1 MKMFILKPSHSWTYQ
16 ALINDVLETGLN
28 QVAINVEGKK
38 KQFYDLVQMDEFWW
52 KYRFSPALPDVAEAV
67 NTELEECQRQE
78 DEIKSLQVSFVLICK
93 FYVLFSSGYHI
104 KYTFIDHLKPFKQL
118 KGVLN

>member
-1 MKMFILKPSHSWTYQ
+1 M
-16 ALINDVLETGLN
+16 
-28 QVAINVEGKK
+28 AINVEGKK

-78 DEIKSLQVSFVLICK
+78 DEIKSLQVSFLLISK
-93 FYVLFSSGYHI
+93 FYFLLSSGYHI
-104 KYTFIDHLKPFKQL
+104 KYTFTDHLKPFKQL
-118 KGVLN
+118 KGVLSCTCSFRTPCKLKTLTQVKTWFRVV

>member
-1 MKMFILKPSHSWTYQ
+1 MIKKNTITIPMKSHSWTYQ

-78 DEIKSLQVSFVLICK
+78 DEIKSLQVNIQVFLKI
-93 FYVLFSSGYHI
+93 FIFGILFSSGWAL
-104 KYTFIDHLKPFKQL
+104 KYTVMNQL
-118 KGVLN
+118 Y